1 MRNKRAMIADLIRTL
16 AAQQNPGK
24 EFRFP
29 EILFQAEDDDE
40 VEEDEDSNQ
49 VLQLQTEKEKTL
61 RNPNIYPGMTEK
73 TSHTS

>member
-1 MRNKRAMIADLIRTL
+1 MRSKRAGIAELIRSL
-16 AAQQNPGK
+16 AAKQNPGK

-49 VLQLQTEKEKTL
+49 VRHKLVDQSRCQN
-61 RNPNIYPGMTEK
+61 RSPGK
-73 TSHTS
+73 F